1 MVLEKNKIK
10 TGKLGGKLNVILI
23 MIGFLVVLLD
33 CSVNTG
39 ISYPREYKNDANVIG
54 AYQCY
59 TIAHLYGAEW
69 DKVMATTEDENNTE
83 VYLITNVSYS
93 GIRVDIFNDFIGFF
107 LIMIGCL
114 RLRSRSKAFKM
125 TAYTCIAAIVLGGI
139 IELLPFVMNG
149 VRLCTIALLL
159 FIAHVGITVSV
170 GYFFTCAVSDV
181 LEDVAFRGDRRV
193 LMIAWFLMFILQVIV
208 EFASWL
214 MLSPTLVLVYNMVL
228 FAVTLYY
235 LFRVYNLSE
244 YIVGGTLQ

>member
-1 MVLEKNKIK
+1 M
-10 TGKLGGKLNVILI
+10 
-23 MIGFLVVLLD
+23 LLD

-93 GIRVDIFNDFIGFF
+93 GIRVD
-107 LIMIGCL
+107 GCL